1 MYLKKEKN
9 KRISG
14 NRPVLSAAVLIAVAL
29 MFTMLTVPVKTYAE
43 EKASERN
50 QDAGSG
56 IKITVTGDVSSEPA
70 KGENRETATE
80 TLPEIEI
87 YIDVP
92 DGYFSDRATVTF
104 RLKTKDGS
112 MPKIKN
118 VKARTGK
125 KGTYKDV
132 TESMSLEITE
142 DCTVHVVATDTS
154 GRTYER
160 SRSVQCFDKE
170 KPTLNASVSEGIL
183 EVVAKDTKSGVKS
196 IIVNGYEYTDLK
208 DGKVTI
214 RLTQF
219 DGGYEK
225 FIIQATDNAGNRS
238 DSYSVK
244 NPYHKNKDS
253 NSDTDPATE
262 LPVTTDPTET
272 GDATGEVT
280 GHVKTD
286 KNGNMVK
293 EASGDS
299 GKSGDGSSDVTGNN
313 DGGAGTGKNGNGIDI
328 PDNLTDM
335 LGSEIIEAFLGN
347 YSGGSHY
354 AYDESLMGREFYT
367 ITTES
372 GKVFYL
378 IIDRTSGK
386 EVVRFLTDITEE
398 DLLHVVKNTSQSL
411 PRNSA
416 AKDSAIP
423 IQEAAISNNNTGNG
437 EDGYSDTKKLTDEE
451 TKQLESEQQETSAP
465 ETPEQESFI
474 KKNMSYIIM
483 GVAAV
488 IFIIAGYYF
497 KVVKKRRESDPDE
510 DGDDADTEEDSS
522 GSDSEE
528 DYLGSDGL
536 DKN

>member
-1 MYLKKEKN
+1 MFQEK
-9 KRISG
+9 KRIFNLEKILYTLLLMSLTII
-14 NRPVLSAAVLIAVAL
+14 VSALTLSQKV
-29 MFTMLTVPVKTYAE
+29 YAE
-43 EKASERN
+43 EKDDGTSKN
-50 QDAGSG
+50 AGSD
-56 IKITVTGDVSSEPA
+56 IKITVTGDLSTEPSKAADAKETKDSSAEI
-70 KGENRETATE
+70 
-80 TLPEIEI
+80 LPDIEI

-92 DGYFSDRATVTF
+92 EGYFSDKATVTF

-118 VKARTGK
+118 VKARIGK
-125 KGTYKDV
+125 KGTYQDV
-132 TESMSLEITE
+132 TSSMSLEITE
-142 DCTVHVVATDTS
+142 NCTVHVVATDES

-160 SRSVQCFDKE
+160 SRSVQCFDKD

-183 EVVAKDTKSGVKS
+183 EVVAEDEKSGVKN

-208 DGKVTI
+208 NGKLTI
-214 RLTQF
+214 RLSQF

-225 FIIQATDNAGNRS
+225 FVIQATDIAGNRS

-286 KNGNMVK
+286 KNGNTVK
-293 EASGDS
+293 ETSGDS
-299 GKSGDGSSDVTGNN
+299 SNTDGENADGNENN
-313 DGGAGTGKNGNGIDI
+313 DGGDGIGKYGNEIDI

-335 LGSEIIEAFLGN
+335 LGNEIIEAFLGS
-347 YSGGSHY
+347 YSSGSHY

-386 EVVRFLTDITEE
+386 EVVRFLTDITEN
-398 DLLHVVKNTSQSL
+398 DLLHVVKNSSQSL

-416 AKDSAIP
+416 AKDSGIP
-423 IQEAAISNNNTGNG
+423 IQEAAISNKNGGN
-437 EDGYSDTKKLTDEE
+437 DGYSDTKKLTDEE
-451 TKQLESEQQETSAP
+451 AKDIEKEQQETPAS
-465 ETPEQESFI
+465 ETPEEESFI

-497 KVVKKRRESDPDE
+497 KVVKKRREADPDDE
-510 DGDDADTEEDSS
+510 TGESEEDET
-522 GSDSEE
+522 GKDSED
-528 DYLGSDGL
+528 DYLGSD
-536 DKN
+536 DTNQK

>member
-1 MYLKKEKN
+1 MFQENEKKKRIFNLKKTLYTVMLMSLTLI
-9 KRISG
+9 IS
-14 NRPVLSAAVLIAVAL
+14 
-29 MFTMLTVPVKTYAE
+29 TLTFSQKIYAE
-43 EKASERN
+43 EKTDDTSEN
-50 QDAGSG
+50 VGSD
-56 IKITVTGDVSSEPA
+56 IKITVTGDLSTEPSKAADDKETKDSSAE
-70 KGENRETATE
+70 K
-80 TLPEIEI
+80 LPDIEI

-92 DGYFSDRATVTF
+92 EGYFSDRATVTF

-118 VKARTGK
+118 VKAKTGK
-125 KGTYKDV
+125 KGTYQDV
-132 TESMSLEITE
+132 TSAMSLEITE
-142 DCTVHVVATDTS
+142 NCTVHVVATDES

-160 SRSVQCFDKE
+160 SRSVQCFDKD

-183 EVVAKDTKSGVKS
+183 EVVAEDDKSGIKN

-208 DGKVTI
+208 NGKLTI
-214 RLTQF
+214 RLSQF

-280 GHVKTD
+280 GHVKSDKDGNIIKETPGTNAETTD
-286 KNGNMVK
+286 VEK
-293 EASGDS
+293 
-299 GKSGDGSSDVTGNN
+299 DGSE
-313 DGGAGTGKNGNGIDI
+313 GKDKGIEI
-328 PDNLTDM
+328 PDNLSDM
-335 LGSEIIEAFLGN
+335 LGNEIIQAFLGG
-347 YSGGSHY
+347 YSTSY
-354 AYDESLMGREFYT
+354 AYDESLLGREFYT

-386 EVVRFLTDITEE
+386 EVVRFLTDITEN
-398 DLLHVVKNTSQSL
+398 DLLHVVKNSSQSL

-416 AKDSAIP
+416 AKDSGIP
-423 IQEAAISNNNTGNG
+423 IQEAAISNNNTGN
-437 EDGYSDTKKLTDEE
+437 DGYSDTKKLTDEE
-451 TKQLESEQQETSAP
+451 AKDIEKEQQEKPAS
-465 ETPEQESFI
+465 ETPEEESFI

-497 KVVKKRRESDPDE
+497 KVVKKRREADPDDE
-510 DGDDADTEEDSS
+510 SGESEEDET
-522 GSDSEE
+522 GKDSED
-528 DYLGSDGL
+528 DYLGSD
-536 DKN
+536 DSSRS

>member
-1 MYLKKEKN
+1 MFQENEKKKRIFNLKKTLYTAMLMSLTLV
-9 KRISG
+9 IS
-14 NRPVLSAAVLIAVAL
+14 
-29 MFTMLTVPVKTYAE
+29 TLTFSQKIYAE
-43 EKASERN
+43 EKTDDTSKN
-50 QDAGSG
+50 SGSD
-56 IKITVTGDVSSEPA
+56 IKITVTGDLSTEPSKA
-70 KGENRETATE
+70 TDDKETKNLSAE
-80 TLPEIEI
+80 KLPDIEI

-92 DGYFSDRATVTF
+92 DGYFSDKATVTF

-118 VKARTGK
+118 VKAKTGK
-125 KGTYKDV
+125 KGTYQDV
-132 TESMSLEITE
+132 TETMSLEITE

-154 GRTYER
+154 DRTYER
-160 SRSVQCFDKE
+160 SRAVKCFDKE

-183 EVVAKDTKSGVKS
+183 EVVAEDDKSGVRN

-208 DGKVTI
+208 NGKLTI
-214 RLTQF
+214 RLSQF

-225 FIIQATDNAGNRS
+225 FIILATDNAGNRS

-286 KNGNMVK
+286 KDGNIIKDTPVADIETTDVDK
-293 EASGDS
+293 E
-299 GKSGDGSSDVTGNN
+299 GSEGEDK
-313 DGGAGTGKNGNGIDI
+313 AGSIEI
-328 PDNLTDM
+328 PDNLSDM
-335 LGSEIIEAFLGN
+335 LGNEIIQAFLGS
-347 YSGGSHY
+347 YSSPSF
-354 AYDESLMGREFYT
+354 AYDESLFGREFYT

-378 IIDRTSGK
+378 IVDRTSGK
-386 EVVRFLTDITEE
+386 EVVRFLTDITEN
-398 DLLHVVKNTSQSL
+398 DLLHVVKNSSQSL

-416 AKDSAIP
+416 AKDSGIP
-423 IQEAAISNNNTGNG
+423 IQEAAISNNKTGN
-437 EDGYSDTKKLTDEE
+437 DGYSDTKKLTDEE
-451 TKQLESEQQETSAP
+451 AKDIEKEQQEIPSQEVP
-465 ETPEQESFI
+465 KEESFI

-497 KVVKKRRESDPDE
+497 KVVKKRRETDPDDE
-510 DGDDADTEEDSS
+510 TGESEEDEN
-522 GSDSEE
+522 GKDSED
-528 DYLGSDGL
+528 DYLGSD
-536 DKN
+536 DKNK

>member
-1 MYLKKEKN
+1 MEKPI
-9 KRISG
+9 KRKSLMS
-14 NRPVLSAAVLIAVAL
+14 VAVLLAL
-29 MFTMLTVPVKTYAE
+29 TLVFSAMALS
-43 EKASERN
+43 EKAYADEKA
-50 QDAGSG
+50 AGASQAPG
-56 IKITVTGDVSSEPA
+56 TDIKITVTGDASSEPS
-70 KGENRETATE
+70 KTE
-80 TLPEIEI
+80 DIPESKNSEIKADPTEPLPDIEI

-118 VKARTGK
+118 VKAKTGK
-125 KGTYKDV
+125 KGTYQDV
-132 TESMSLEITE
+132 TESMALEITE

-183 EVVAKDTKSGVKS
+183 EVTAKDTKSGVKS
-196 IIVNGYEYTDLK
+196 VIVNGYEYTDLK

-225 FIIQATDNAGNRS
+225 FVIQAIDIAGNKS
-238 DSYSVK
+238 DSYTVK

-253 NSDTDPATE
+253 NSDYDPATE
-262 LPVTTDPTET
+262 LPESTDPTET

-286 KNGNMVK
+286 KNGNIVK
-293 EASGDS
+293 ETPGDS
-299 GKSGDGSSDVTGNN
+299 GNSDGGNADGTGNN
-313 DGGAGTGKNGNGIDI
+313 DGDAGTGKNGNGIDI
-328 PDNLTDM
+328 PDNLADM
-335 LGSEIIEAFLGN
+335 LGSEIIEAFLGGN
-347 YSGGSHY
+347 STPVY

-398 DLLHVVKNTSQSL
+398 DLLHVVKNSSQSL

-416 AKDSAIP
+416 AKDSGIP
-423 IQEAAISNNNTGNG
+423 IQEAALPNNNTGNNG
-437 EDGYSDTKKLTDEE
+437 DGYSDTKKLTDEE
-451 TKQLESEQQETSAP
+451 AKDIEKEQQETPDTEAP
-465 ETPEQESFI
+465 KEESFI
-474 KKNMSYIIM
+474 NKNMSYIIM

-497 KVVKKRRESDPDE
+497 KVVKKRRESDSDE
-510 DGDDADTEEDSS
+510 DSDTDDDST
-522 GSDSEE
+522 GTDSEE
-528 DYLGSDGL
+528 DYLGSD
-536 DKN
+536 DTRK

>member
-1 MYLKKEKN
+1 MFQEK
-9 KRISG
+9 KRIFNLEKILYTAFFMSL
-14 NRPVLSAAVLIAVAL
+14 VIITSA
-29 MFTMLTVPVKTYAE
+29 LTFSQKIHAE
-43 EKASERN
+43 EKADNTSKN
-50 QDAGSG
+50 AGAD
-56 IKITVTGDVSSEPA
+56 IKITVTGDLSTEPSKAADDKETTDSSAEI
-70 KGENRETATE
+70 
-80 TLPEIEI
+80 LPDIEI

-118 VKARTGK
+118 VKAKTGK
-125 KGTYKDV
+125 KGTYQDV
-132 TESMSLEITE
+132 TSVMSLEITE
-142 DCTVHVVATDTS
+142 NCTVHVVATDET

-160 SRSVQCFDKE
+160 SRSVQCFDKD

-183 EVVAKDTKSGVKS
+183 EVVAEDEKSGIKN

-208 DGKVTI
+208 NGKLTI
-214 RLTQF
+214 RLSQF

-262 LPVTTDPTET
+262 LPVTTDPSET

-286 KNGNMVK
+286 KNGNIVK
-293 EASGDS
+293 ETSGDS

-313 DGGAGTGKNGNGIDI
+313 DGGAGTGKDGNRIDS
-328 PDNLTDM
+328 PDNLKDM
-335 LGSEIIEAFLGN
+335 LGSEIIEAFLGS
-347 YSGGSHY
+347 YSNGSHY

-398 DLLHVVKNTSQSL
+398 DLLHVVKNSSQSL

-416 AKDSAIP
+416 AKDSGIP
-423 IQEAAISNNNTGNG
+423 IQEAAISNSNTGNG

-451 TKQLESEQQETSAP
+451 TKQLESEQQETSTL
-465 ETPEQESFI
+465 EIPEQESFI

-497 KVVKKRRESDPDE
+497 KVVKKRREADPDDE
-510 DGDDADTEEDSS
+510 TGESEEDET
-522 GSDSEE
+522 GKDSED
-528 DYLGSDGL
+528 DYLGSD
-536 DKN
+536 DTSQN

>member
-1 MYLKKEKN
+1 MSL
-9 KRISG
+9 
-14 NRPVLSAAVLIAVAL
+14 AVLLAFAL
-29 MFTMLTVPVKTYAE
+29 AFSLLALPEKVNAE
-43 EKASERN
+43 EKTTGAS
-50 QDAGSG
+50 QDSG
-56 IKITVTGDVSSEPA
+56 QDIRITVTGDVSSEPSKA
-70 KGENRETATE
+70 SDDKEVKNSSEE
-80 TLPEIEI
+80 PLPDIEI

-92 DGYFSDRATVTF
+92 DGYFSDKAIVTF

-112 MPKIKN
+112 MPKIRN
-118 VKARTGK
+118 VKAKTGK
-125 KGTYKDV
+125 KGTYQDV
-132 TESMSLEITE
+132 TESMILEITE

-225 FIIQATDNAGNRS
+225 FVIQATDIAGNRS
-238 DSYSVK
+238 DSYTVK

-253 NSDTDPATE
+253 NSDYDPATE
-262 LPVTTDPTET
+262 LPESTDPTET

-286 KNGNMVK
+286 KNGNIVK
-293 EASGDS
+293 ETPGNSGNFD
-299 GKSGDGSSDVTGNN
+299 GDNADGTGNN
-313 DGGAGTGKNGNGIDI
+313 DGSAGTGKGGNGIDI

-335 LGSEIIEAFLGN
+335 LGSEIIEAFLGG
-347 YSGGSHY
+347 YSTPSY

-398 DLLHVVKNTSQSL
+398 DLLHVVKNSSQSL

-416 AKDSAIP
+416 AKDSGIP
-423 IQEAAISNNNTGNG
+423 IQEAALPNNNTGN
-437 EDGYSDTKKLTDEE
+437 DGYSDTKKLTDEE
-451 TKQLESEQQETSAP
+451 AKDIEKEQQDTPDTEAP
-465 ETPEQESFI
+465 KEESFI

-497 KVVKKRRESDPDE
+497 KVVKKRRESDADE
-510 DGDDADTEEDSS
+510 DGDTNDDST
-522 GSDSEE
+522 GADSEE
-528 DYLGSDGL
+528 DYLGSD
-536 DKN
+536 DSQK

>member
-1 MYLKKEKN
+1 M
-9 KRISG
+9 
-14 NRPVLSAAVLIAVAL
+14 
-29 MFTMLTVPVKTYAE
+29 
-43 EKASERN
+43 
-50 QDAGSG
+50 
-56 IKITVTGDVSSEPA
+56 
-70 KGENRETATE
+70 
-80 TLPEIEI
+80 
-87 YIDVP
+87 P
-92 DGYFSDRATVTF
+92 DGYFSDKATVSF

-118 VKARTGK
+118 VKAKTGK
-125 KGTYKDV
+125 KGTYQDV
-132 TESMSLEITE
+132 TESMALEITE

-183 EVVAKDTKSGVKS
+183 EVAAKDTKSGVKS
-196 IIVNGYEYTDLK
+196 IIINGYEYTDHKNGRL
-208 DGKVTI
+208 TI

-225 FIIQATDNAGNRS
+225 FTIQATDNAGNKS
-238 DSYSVK
+238 ENYTLK

-253 NSDTDPATE
+253 NSDNDPASE
-262 LPVTTDPTET
+262 LPESTDPTEI

-280 GHVKTD
+280 GHIITD
-286 KNGNMVK
+286 RDGNVIK
-293 EASGDS
+293 DPSA
-299 GKSGDGSSDVTGNN
+299 
-313 DGGAGTGKNGNGIDI
+313 NGNGDETGNKDNNPENNNNDQETGNKNAGESDGTGNGTDKKPGNTEM
-328 PDNLTDM
+328 PDNLTDL
-335 LGSEIIEAFLGN
+335 LGNEIIEAFLGS
-347 YSGGSHY
+347 YSNGNHY

-423 IQEAAISNNNTGNG
+423 IQEAAISNNNTGSG
-437 EDGYSDTKKLTDEE
+437 EDEYSDTKKLTDEE
-451 TKQLESEQQETSAP
+451 TKQLESEQQETLAP

-510 DGDDADTEEDSS
+510 AGDDAETDDDST

-528 DYLGSDGL
+528 DYLGSNDS

>member
-1 MYLKKEKN
+1 MEKTI
-9 KRISG
+9 KRKSLMS
-14 NRPVLSAAVLIAVAL
+14 VAVLLALTLVFSAIALSEKV
-29 MFTMLTVPVKTYAE
+29 YAD
-43 EKASERN
+43 EKA
-50 QDAGSG
+50 AGASQAPG
-56 IKITVTGDVSSEPA
+56 TDIKITVTGDASLEPA
-70 KGENRETATE
+70 KAAEIPESKDNEIKTDPTE
-80 TLPEIEI
+80 PLPDIEI

-92 DGYFSDRATVTF
+92 EGYFSDRTTVTF

-118 VKARTGK
+118 VKAKTGK
-125 KGTYKDV
+125 KGTYQDV
-132 TESMSLEITE
+132 TESMALEITE

-160 SRSVQCFDKE
+160 SRNVQCFDKE

-183 EVVAKDTKSGVKS
+183 EVTAKDTKSGVKS

-225 FIIQATDNAGNRS
+225 FVIQATDIAGNKS
-238 DSYSVK
+238 DSYTVK

-253 NSDTDPATE
+253 NSDYDPATE
-262 LPVTTDPTET
+262 LPESTEPTET

-286 KNGNMVK
+286 KNGNIVK
-293 EASGDS
+293 ETPGGGGNS
-299 GKSGDGSSDVTGNN
+299 DGGNADGTGNN
-313 DGGAGTGKNGNGIDI
+313 DGTETGKDGNGIDI
-328 PDNLTDM
+328 PDNLADM
-335 LGSEIIEAFLGN
+335 LGSEIIEVFLGGN
-347 YSGGSHY
+347 STPVY

-398 DLLHVVKNTSQSL
+398 DLLHVVKNSSQSL

-416 AKDSAIP
+416 AKDSEIP
-423 IQEAAISNNNTGNG
+423 IQEAAISNNNTGN
-437 EDGYSDTKKLTDEE
+437 DGYSDTKKLSDEE
-451 TKQLESEQQETSAP
+451 AKGIENEQQETPAS
-465 ETPEQESFI
+465 ETPKEESFI

-483 GVAAV
+483 GVVAV

-497 KVVKKRRESDPDE
+497 KVVKKRREVDDDE
-510 DGDDADTEEDSS
+510 TGESEEDET
-522 GSDSEE
+522 GKDSED
-528 DYLGSDGL
+528 DYLGSD
-536 DKN
+536 DKNK

>member
-1 MYLKKEKN
+1 MYQKKEKN
-9 KRISG
+9 KRISDI
-14 NRPVLSAAVLIAVAL
+14 RPVLSVAVLMAFAL
-29 MFTMLTVPVKTYAE
+29 MFTMLTVSVKTYAD
-43 EKASERN
+43 EKASDKTH
-50 QDAGSG
+50 DAGSG

-70 KGENRETATE
+70 KAEDDTSKE
-80 TLPEIEI
+80 TLPDIEI
-87 YIDVP
+87 YIDIP
-92 DGYFSDRATVTF
+92 EGYFSDRATVTF

-118 VKARTGK
+118 VKAKTGK
-125 KGTYKDV
+125 KGTYQDV
-132 TESMSLEITE
+132 TSAMSLEITE
-142 DCTVHVVATDTS
+142 NCTVHVVATDES

-160 SRSVQCFDKE
+160 SRSVQCFDKD

-183 EVVAKDTKSGVKS
+183 EVVAMDDKSGVKN

-208 DGKVTI
+208 NGKLTI
-214 RLTQF
+214 RLSQF

-286 KNGNMVK
+286 KNGNIII
-293 EASGDS
+293 D
-299 GKSGDGSSDVTGNN
+299 TGTDAETTDADK
-313 DGGAGTGKNGNGIDI
+313 DGGEGKEKGNTTEI
-328 PDNLTDM
+328 PDSLTDM
-335 LGSEIIEAFLGN
+335 LGSEIIEAFLGGN
-347 YSGGSHY
+347 LSPTY
-354 AYDESLMGREFYT
+354 AYDESLLGREFYT

-386 EVVRFLTDITEE
+386 EVVRFLTDITEN
-398 DLLHVVKNTSQSL
+398 DLLHVVKNSSQSL

-416 AKDSAIP
+416 AKDSGIP
-423 IQEAAISNNNTGNG
+423 IQEAALPNNNTGN
-437 EDGYSDTKKLTDEE
+437 DGYSDTKKLTDEE
-451 TKQLESEQQETSAP
+451 AKDIEKEQQEAP
-465 ETPEQESFI
+465 AQEEPKEESFV

-483 GVAAV
+483 GGAAV

-497 KVVKKRRESDPDE
+497 KVVKKRRERDTDDE
-510 DGDDADTEEDSS
+510 TGESEDDESGKDNED
-522 GSDSEE
+522 
-528 DYLGSDGL
+528 DYLGSD
-536 DKN
+536 DNKS

>member
-1 MYLKKEKN
+1 MFQEKKRFFNLEK
-9 KRISG
+9 ILYTLLLMSLTII
-14 NRPVLSAAVLIAVAL
+14 VSALTLSQKV
-29 MFTMLTVPVKTYAE
+29 YAE
-43 EKASERN
+43 EKDDGTSKN
-50 QDAGSG
+50 AGSD
-56 IKITVTGDVSSEPA
+56 IKITVTGDLSTEPSKAADDKETKDSSAEI
-70 KGENRETATE
+70 
-80 TLPEIEI
+80 LPDIEI

-92 DGYFSDRATVTF
+92 EGYFSDKATVTF

-118 VKARTGK
+118 VKARIGK
-125 KGTYKDV
+125 KGTYQDV
-132 TESMSLEITE
+132 TSSMSLEITE
-142 DCTVHVVATDTS
+142 NCTVHVVATDES

-160 SRSVQCFDKE
+160 SRSVQCFDKD

-183 EVVAKDTKSGVKS
+183 EVVAEDEKSGVKN

-208 DGKVTI
+208 NGKLMI
-214 RLTQF
+214 RLSQF

-262 LPVTTDPTET
+262 LPVTTDPTEI

-286 KNGNMVK
+286 KNGNIVK
-293 EASGDS
+293 ETSGDS
-299 GKSGDGSSDVTGNN
+299 GNSGDGSSDVTGNN
-313 DGGAGTGKNGNGIDI
+313 DGGAGIGKDGTGIDI

-335 LGSEIIEAFLGN
+335 LGSEIIEAFLGG
-347 YSGGSHY
+347 YSTPTY

-398 DLLHVVKNTSQSL
+398 DLLHVVKNSSQSL

-416 AKDSAIP
+416 AKDSGIP
-423 IQEAAISNNNTGNG
+423 IQEVAISNNNTGN
-437 EDGYSDTKKLTDEE
+437 DGYSDTKKLTDEE
-451 TKQLESEQQETSAP
+451 AKDIEKEQQDI
-465 ETPEQESFI
+465 PEQEIPEESFI

-497 KVVKKRRESDPDE
+497 KVVKKRREADPDDE
-510 DGDDADTEEDSS
+510 TGESEEDET
-522 GSDSEE
+522 GKDSED
-528 DYLGSDGL
+528 DYLGSD
-536 DKN
+536 DTSQN

>member
-1 MYLKKEKN
+1 MEKPIKRKSLMY
-9 KRISG
+9 
-14 NRPVLSAAVLIAVAL
+14 VAVLLAL
-29 MFTMLTVPVKTYAE
+29 TLIFSAMALSENVYAD
-43 EKASERN
+43 EKAATASQAPGTE
-50 QDAGSG
+50 
-56 IKITVTGDVSSEPA
+56 IKITVTGDASSEPS
-70 KGENRETATE
+70 KTE
-80 TLPEIEI
+80 DIPESKNSEIKADSTEPLPDIEI

-92 DGYFSDRATVTF
+92 GGYFSDRATVTF

-118 VKARTGK
+118 VKAKTGK
-125 KGTYKDV
+125 KGTYQDV
-132 TESMSLEITE
+132 TESMILEITE
-142 DCTVHVVATDTS
+142 DCTVHVVATDTT

-183 EVVAKDTKSGVKS
+183 EVTAKDTKSGVKS

-225 FIIQATDNAGNRS
+225 FVIQATDIAGNKS
-238 DSYSVK
+238 DSYTVK

-253 NSDTDPATE
+253 NSDYDPATE
-262 LPVTTDPTET
+262 LPESTDPTET

-286 KNGNMVK
+286 KTGNIVK
-293 EASGDS
+293 ETPGDS
-299 GKSGDGSSDVTGNN
+299 GSSGDGSSDGTGNSG
-313 DGGAGTGKNGNGIDI
+313 DRAGKDGNGIDI
-328 PDNLTDM
+328 PDNLADM
-335 LGSEIIEAFLGN
+335 LGNEIIEAFLGGN
-347 YSGGSHY
+347 TTPVY

-398 DLLHVVKNTSQSL
+398 DLLHVVKNSSQSL

-416 AKDSAIP
+416 AKDSGIP
-423 IQEAAISNNNTGNG
+423 IQEAAISNNNTESSG
-437 EDGYSDTKKLTDEE
+437 DGYSDTKKLTDEE
-451 TKQLESEQQETSAP
+451 AKDIEKEQQETPAS
-465 ETPEQESFI
+465 ETPKEESFI

-497 KVVKKRRESDPDE
+497 KVIKKRRESDADE
-510 DGDDADTEEDSS
+510 DGDTDDDST
-522 GSDSEE
+522 GTDSEE
-528 DYLGSDGL
+528 DYLGSD
-536 DKN
+536 DKNK